1 MNAEAIAKALKGH
14 RAGSC
19 WMACCPVH
27 DDRTPSLSIT
37 EGKTGKVLVRCHAGC
52 EQNDVI
58 EVLRSR
64 GLWGPKDQRGNDMSR
79 KSRVVPVEPDPE
91 VTERTEKALA
101 IWHETQPLAGTLG
114 EIYLRSRG
122 LNLLPQSLRFHKGL
136 KHRSGG
142 IYPAIVA
149 LVARGADDA
158 PIAIHRT
165 FLAANGEG
173 KAPVD
178 AAKMML
184 GPCRGGVVRL
194 GPPTKVLMLGEG
206 IETCLAAMQATG
218 HTAWAAL
225 STSGLLSLD
234 LPSEAQD
241 LILLADG
248 DDPGESAAQACAL
261 RWKRE
266 GRRVRIARPP
276 KGMDFNDLLI
286 AYTPSDT
293 ENEA

>member
-14 RAGSC
+14 KAGRS

-27 DDRTPSLSIT
+27 NDRTPSLSIT
-37 EGKTGKVLVRCHAGC
+37 EDKTGKVLVRCHAGC
-52 EQNDVI
+52 GQSDVIQMLRSLGLWEPEDQRRNDVSP
-58 EVLRSR
+58 E
-64 GLWGPKDQRGNDMSR
+64 
-79 KSRVVPVEPDPE
+79 SRVIPVEPDPE

-101 IWHETQPLAGTLG
+101 NWRQTQLLEGTLG
-114 EIYLRSRG
+114 ELYLRSRG
-122 LNLLPQSLRFHKGL
+122 LNLLPPSLRFHTGL
-136 KHRSGG
+136 KHRSGRT
-142 IYPAIVA
+142 YPAIVA
-149 LVARGADDA
+149 LITRGADAA
-158 PIAIHRT
+158 PVAIHRT
-165 FLAANGEG
+165 FLAPSGEG

-206 IETCLAAMQATG
+206 LETCLSAMQATG

-248 DDPGESAAQACAL
+248 DDPGERAAQTCAL

-276 KGMDFNDLLI
+276 KAMDFNDLLI
-286 AYTPSDT
+286 AYTPSDA